1 MRISDGS
8 SDVCSSDL
16 LPAGDFIALF
26 EIEKNVAATV
36 GAAGGICGLTNS
48 DASIVR
54 QAVAYQIGGQ
64 FLFDQLCT
72 VGPEGYEPTLE
83 AIAEQAVVDD
93 EAAIVRGLS
102 IRGTLEP
109 SRCDNFIAVKQGPGT
124 MAFVAVRSE
133 EHTSELQSLM
143 RI

>member
-1 MRISDGS
+1 MRISDWS

-16 LPAGDFIALF
+16 LCA
-26 EIEKNVAATV
+26 
-36 GAAGGICGLTNS
+36 
-48 DASIVR
+48 
-54 QAVAYQIGGQ
+54 
-64 FLFDQLCT
+64 
-72 VGPEGYEPTLE
+72 VGPEGYEPSLE

-124 MAFVAVRSE
+124 MAFVAVSTYRTFRISVRPNQVKISIGGCGMMTEDPDRLDPDRSD

-143 RI
+143 RHQNAVFCLTTQ

>member
-1 MRISDGS
+1 MIR
-8 SDVCSSDL
+8 
-16 LPAGDFIALF
+16 LPPRSTRTDTLCPYT
-26 EIEKNVAATV
+26 TV
-36 GAAGGICGLTNS
+36 FRS
-48 DASIVR
+48 
-54 QAVAYQIGGQ
+54 AYQIGGQ
-64 FLFDQLCT
+64 FLFDQLST

-124 MAFVAVRSE
+124 MAFVAVSTYRTFRISVRPNRSE

-143 RI
+143 RISYAVLCLTKKKKA

>member
-1 MRISDGS
+1 MRISDWS

-16 LPAGDFIALF
+16 LCA
-26 EIEKNVAATV
+26 
-36 GAAGGICGLTNS
+36 
-48 DASIVR
+48 
-54 QAVAYQIGGQ
+54 
-64 FLFDQLCT
+64 

-124 MAFVAVRSE
+124 MAFVAISTYRTFRLSVRPTQVNITLGGCGMMNDEIGRESGGE
-133 EHTSELQSLM
+133 RVGTEV
-143 RI
+143 